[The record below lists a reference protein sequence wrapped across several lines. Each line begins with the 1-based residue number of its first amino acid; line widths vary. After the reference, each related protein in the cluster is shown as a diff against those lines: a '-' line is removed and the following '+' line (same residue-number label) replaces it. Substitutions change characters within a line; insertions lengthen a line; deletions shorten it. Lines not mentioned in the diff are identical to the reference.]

1 MKPKI
6 PKLTKKERRMWI
18 KALREIL
25 DYYEEKTEESIGCP
39 LCEVS
44 SIISHKICH
53 AGNSCPWYWFTGY
66 SCNVCSDKD
75 FNETAWDLRVS
86 RNSRWVKMRI
96 RQIPQWIKK
105 LEEGL

>member
-18 KALREIL
+18 KALKGTLERYKNKEIHADCL
-25 DYYEEKTEESIGCP
+25 
-39 LCEVS
+39 LCNMS
-44 SIISHKICH
+44 L
-53 AGNSCPWYWFTGY
+53 SCGDCVWRWFTGM
-66 SCNVCSDKD
+66 SCNTYMRLK
-75 FNETAWDLRVS
+75 TKQWRLRLEVWIT
-86 RNSRWVKMRI
+86 RPRWVKMRI

>member
-18 KALREIL
+18 KALKGTLER
-25 DYYEEKTEESIGCP
+25 YKNEESHSDCL
-39 LCEVS
+39 LC
-44 SIISHKICH
+44 
-53 AGNSCPWYWFTGY
+53 NSCLDCFCCVWMWFTKM
-66 SCNVCSDKD
+66 SCTSYMATKRKQWHKK
-75 FNETAWDLRVS
+75 EIIWITHP
-86 RNSRWVKMRI
+86 RWVKFRV